1 MGYQFRKPA
10 TRGMSVATRG
20 VMSRLG
26 SCNRVGMRGCLLLT
40 LFCLLLLISR
50 TAAGEPRTNALAG
63 KSAPAASTDAQNET
77 ITNKVVSI
85 LSGAVPKQRMEPNP
99 MFRFQCGVSG
109 KDCDRVHSDEAR
121 AERGVTWQ
129 FKDPHAQGNSSSK
142 FSRVK
147 KDTRRR
153 KKDTCGHASKVIFAE
168 DPWTK
173 GTYSPIEGGYTRKG
187 LIYGREEKLEV
198 YQTTAPKKYMSD
210 VDPTLFE
217 DSNWM
222 VQRCNPKAPSCSEMF
237 NLDKWAGLCAN
248 DLKGWLPEKTPPSAC
263 SFASH
268 KCEEKDVYYSP
279 LKSWALI
286 PKTEKNKKSYSDKK
300 DLYTYKFA
308 FKKWEVCSARQ
319 VSNSSKF
326 TPSEKPSGFTCQVT
340 KRCVCISC
348 TAGPL
353 ATEVGNEANTGEPC
367 SCKHLPQAANFISAK
382 QCSMY

>member
-1 MGYQFRKPA
+1 MGEFRKPA

-20 VMSRLG
+20 VMNRLG

-99 MFRFQCGVSG
+99 IFRFQCGASG
-109 KDCDRVHSDEAR
+109 KDCDRFHSDEGR

-129 FKDPHAQGNSSSK
+129 FKDPHAQGNSSSEK
-142 FSRVK
+142 HA
-147 KDTRRR
+147 R
-153 KKDTCGHASKVIFAE
+153 KTSGRSTDTCGDAAKVIFAE
-168 DPWTK
+168 SPWTK
-173 GTYSPIEGGYTRKG
+173 GKYSPIERGYTRKG
-187 LIYGREEKLEV
+187 LAYGKEEKLEV
-198 YQTTAPKKYMSD
+198 YQNTKPKKYCSD
-210 VDPTLFE
+210 VDPALFE
-217 DSNWM
+217 DPNWM
-222 VQRCNPKAPSCSEMF
+222 TKRCNPKAPSCSEGL
-237 NLDKWAGLCAN
+237 NLDEWTGLCAN

-263 SFASH
+263 SFVSH
-268 KCEEKDVYYSP
+268 KCGEKDVYYSP
-279 LKSWALI
+279 LKSWAFI
-286 PKTEKNKKSYSDKK
+286 PKTKMNRKSFAERK

-326 TPSEKPSGFTCQVT
+326 TPSEKPSGLTCQVT

-353 ATEVGNEANTGEPC
+353 TTEVGNEANTGEPC
-367 SCKHLPQAANFISAK
+367 SCKHLPSAVSFK
-382 QCSMY
+382 SKEQCSMY